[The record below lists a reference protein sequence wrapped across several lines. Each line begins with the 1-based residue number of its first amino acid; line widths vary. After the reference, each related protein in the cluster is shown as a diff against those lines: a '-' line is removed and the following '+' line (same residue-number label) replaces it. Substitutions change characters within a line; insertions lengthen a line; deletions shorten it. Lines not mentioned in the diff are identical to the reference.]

1 MRKQFFSA
9 AFLGLA
15 LVTGFIACQKDSSSD
30 SDGKARLQVRLT
42 DAPAPY
48 DAVNVD
54 IQKVMVN
61 ASEDAA
67 TETGWVELPL
77 IHPGVYNLL
86 NFRNGIDTVLAD
98 AEIPAGRINQ
108 IRLVLGP
115 NNSVVIGGIV
125 HELTTPSAQQS
136 GLKLKLKADL
146 TAGIVYRLYIDFDAN
161 RSIVTAGNSGKYILK
176 PVIRTY
182 AEATGGSLKGF
193 VLPPLALAQVWAV
206 QNTDTLLAIP
216 DLATGYYF
224 FGGLNAGS
232 WKVTFDAQEPTFR
245 DSTIIVNVANGA
257 VTNAGTTTLVLH

>member
-1 MRKQFFSA
+1 MKNQFLCA
-9 AFLGLA
+9 AFIGLF
-15 LVTGFIACQKDSSSD
+15 LITGVVACQKDSSNN
-30 SDGKARLQVRLT
+30 DGKARLQVRLT

-54 IQKVMVN
+54 IQKVMIN
-61 ASEDAA
+61 TSDDAA
-67 TETGWVELPL
+67 TEQGWVELPI

-86 NFRNGIDTVLAD
+86 DFRNGIDTVLAD
-98 AEIPAGRINQ
+98 VEVPAGRINQ

-115 NNSVVIGGIV
+115 NNSVVIAGV
-125 HELTTPSAQQS
+125 PYELKTPSAQQS

-161 RSIVTAGNSGKYILK
+161 RSVVTAGNSGQYILK

-193 VLPPLALAQVWAV
+193 VLPKEALAQVWAI

-216 DLATGYYF
+216 DVITGYYF

-232 WKVTFDAQEPTFR
+232 WKLTFDALAPAFR
-245 DSTIIVNVANGA
+245 DSSINVNVTSGA
-257 VTNAGTTTLVLH
+257 VTNVGTTTLVP